1 MLTAN
6 ESKLFELALDAAQ
19 TAVGVSILAATEGV
33 QGVGDRLNILR
44 KAPIRKL
51 FFLRQLK
58 EELAAEGLEFST
70 VGAVNWE
77 AVIEFLVKYGPI
89 ILQLILTLL

>member
-19 TAVGVSILAATEGV
+19 TVASAEGV

>member
-1 MLTAN
+1 MLTTN
-6 ESKLFELALDAAQ
+6 ESKLFELALESAQ
-19 TAVGVSILAATEGV
+19 TAASAEGV
-33 QGVGDRLNILR
+33 QGVAERLNILR
-44 KAPIRKL
+44 RAPIRRV

-77 AVIEFLVKYGPI
+77 AIGQFLIKYGPI